1 MLNGK
6 GAYAQGVR
14 VGDQS
19 NQERFAYPQSGNQ
32 DLLSRMLRKW
42 CLTLMALG

>member
-6 GAYAQGVR
+6 SAYAQGVR

-19 NQERFAYPQSGNQ
+19 NQNRFAYSYGKQ
-32 DLLSRMLRKW
+32 DLLSRIFRKW